1 MNNEGGKMDQG
12 NQQPQTSSGL
22 RLGVTIVLVIVS
34 AIVFGLIGWWAGK
47 QQATTD
53 TTCPTLP
60 TVLPPVPS
68 VPEEESSATETPAT
82 SATVTVTATA
92 TSTT

>member
-1 MNNEGGKMDQG
+1 MDVG

-22 RLGVTIVLVIVS
+22 RLGVTIVLVVVS

-47 QQATTD
+47 QQATTE
-53 TTCPTLP
+53 TSSCSTLP
-60 TVLPPVPS
+60 SVLPPVPS
-68 VPEEESSATETPAT
+68 VPEEESSATETPTT
-82 SATVTVTATA
+82 SATSSATATA